1 VKRCPQARVDLRIVD
16 LENEMLVYDEQA
28 RQVHILNATARW
40 IWLLCDGTH
49 APEEIAEEVARMYPG
64 TPSETVRQDVEET
77 LETLGAKRLLV
88 WVEEEVPDTAD

>member
-16 LENEMLVYDEQA
+16 LENEMLVYDERA

-49 APEEIAEEVARMYPG
+49 ATEEIVEEVGRMYPG
-64 TPSETVRQDVEET
+64 TPPDTIRRDVEET
-77 LETLGAKRLLV
+77 LEALGTKRLLV
-88 WVEEEVPDTAD
+88 WTEEGVPDTAD